1 MAKIR
6 VYELARDLGL
16 DSKEVLARAL
26 DLGLEVKTASSG
38 LDEAGAEQVKQSFS
52 GDAADSSE
60 DAVAQTPEPVAASEP
75 AEVKEPEPAVEEV
88 VAPPSDPEPATDPA
102 EAVEERSP
110 AEEGTEEGEG
120 DVGIADVHLGMS
132 VEEYAAAIGQPASEI
147 VKGLLTRGMPVG
159 ATAPMPEDLMEEIA
173 EGFGVIVDI
182 SEPPAAEPV
191 KVVADRPTF
200 DDDESDL
207 SSRPPVVTVMG
218 HVDHGKTTVLD
229 SIRKTNVVGGEEGGI
244 TQHIGAYQVEVNG
257 RKITFIDTPGHE
269 AFTALRARGANITD
283 IVVLVVAAD
292 DGVMPQTI
300 EAISHAKAAGVKM
313 VVAINKM
320 DTPGAD
326 PLRVRTEL
334 TQHEVITEELGGDIP
349 SVEVSAVNGT
359 GIDDLLEI
367 IDLIAQLE
375 DFKANAKAPASG
387 VVVEAQME
395 KGRGPV
401 ASVIVQRGTLSQG
414 DAFVAGPVAGRV
426 RAMMDESG
434 ARLKKAAPATPVQI
448 MGWAEVPAAG
458 DYFEVVK
465 NDKEA
470 RSIADERT
478 TAIRDVEQ
486 AIPTAR
492 ERLEGLLEQLRSED
506 ATLRVIIKADAQG
519 SLEALRES
527 IGKIEREGGKIE
539 IVHGAVGGI
548 NENDVTLADVT
559 DAVIVGFNVRP
570 EANARRTAERE
581 GIQIRTYGIIY
592 ELLDEIEK
600 LLVGQL
606 APDELEVVLGNAEVR
621 AVFKVPRAGSVA
633 GCYVTEGV
641 VQRGAKARL
650 LRNGVVVYTGVVDS
664 LKRFKDD
671 AREVAAGFECGIG
684 LANFNDVKEGDEIE
698 VFEIREVART

>member
-1 MAKIR
+1 MAKTR
-6 VYELARDLGL
+6 VYELARDLGVE
-16 DSKEVLARAL
+16 SKDVLEQAQE
-26 DLGLEVKTASSG
+26 LGLEVKTASSG
-38 LDEAGAEQVKQSFS
+38 LDDSEVELVTLALAGEEEETTEAAGQPIE
-52 GDAADSSE
+52 DAAPAE
-60 DAVAQTPEPVAASEP
+60 PVEPTEPTEPTETAPADASVEERPEPEPVP
-75 AEVKEPEPAVEEV
+75 AEV
-88 VAPPSDPEPATDPA
+88 
-102 EAVEERSP
+102 
-110 AEEGTEEGEG
+110 
-120 DVGIADVHLGMS
+120 GIAEVQSGMS
-132 VEEYAAAIGQPASEI
+132 VEEFAQAIGQPTPEV
-147 VKGLLTRGMPVG
+147 VKALLTRGRPAG
-159 ATAPMPEDLMEEIA
+159 ATAVMPEDLMEEIA
-173 EGFGVIVDI
+173 ETAGVMVDI
-182 SEPPAAEPV
+182 VEAPEPEPAP
-191 KVVADRPTF
+191 VVAERPTF
-200 DDDESDL
+200 DDSAADL
-207 SSRPPVVTVMG
+207 EPRPPVVTVMG

-229 SIRKTNVVGGEEGGI
+229 RIRKTNVVAGEEGGI
-244 TQHIGAYQVEVNG
+244 TQHIGAYQVDLNG

-334 TQHEVITEELGGDIP
+334 TEHGVITEELGGDIT
-349 SVEVSAVNGT
+349 SVEMSAVNGD

-375 DFKANAKAPASG
+375 DYQGNPNADASG

-401 ASVIVQRGTLSQG
+401 ASVIVQRGTLHQG

-426 RAMMDESG
+426 RAMEDDTGS
-434 ARLKKAAPATPVQI
+434 RLKKALPSTPVLI
-448 MGWAEVPAAG
+448 MGWSDVPAAG
-458 DYFEVVK
+458 DYFEVVG

-470 RSIADERT
+470 RAVADDRMQ
-478 TAIRDVEQ
+478 AIKEIEQ
-486 AIPTAR
+486 AIPSAR

-506 ATLRVIIKADAQG
+506 ATLRLIVKADAQG

-539 IVHGAVGGI
+539 IVHGGVGGV
-548 NENDVTLADVT
+548 NENDVTLAEVT
-559 DAVIVGFNVRP
+559 DAIVVGFNVRP
-570 EANARRTAERE
+570 EPNARRTAERE
-581 GIQIRTYGIIY
+581 GIEIRTYGIIY
-592 ELLDEIEK
+592 ELLDDIEQ

-606 APDELEVVLGNAEVR
+606 APTQEEVVLGTAEVR
-621 AVFKVPRAGSVA
+621 ALFRVPRAGTVA

-650 LRNGVVVYTGVVDS
+650 LRNGVVVYTGSVDS

-671 AREVAAGFECGIG
+671 VREVSSGFECGIG
-684 LANFNDVKEGDEIE
+684 LANFNDVKEGDLIEIY
-698 VFEIREVART
+698 EIREVART